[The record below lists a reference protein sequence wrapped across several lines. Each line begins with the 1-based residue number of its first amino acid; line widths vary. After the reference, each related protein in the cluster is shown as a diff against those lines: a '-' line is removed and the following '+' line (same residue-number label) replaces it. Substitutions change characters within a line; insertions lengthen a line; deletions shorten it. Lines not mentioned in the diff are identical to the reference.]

1 MRAAR
6 RLARVAPFEEQ
17 MVRPEAGMRPISRPS
32 RLLRRAAVW
41 AGVLLVAGYV
51 AIGGYLYAVQRELV
65 FLPNRA
71 RAELTRADI
80 PGLEQIELAT
90 ADGEKL
96 IAWHVSPKPGA
107 SVLVYLHGNAGNLAS
122 PPRPARFHALTDL
135 GFGLLAVSYR
145 GYGGSTGS
153 PSEEGLHQDALAAYK
168 EAARRYGAERLVLY
182 GESLGTGVAVRLAA
196 EKPCAALILDAPY
209 SSVLALA
216 EARYPLMPVGLLM
229 LDRFQSDRL
238 IGQVRASLLVLHG
251 DEDIIIP
258 VAEGER
264 LYAAAPEPKRLVLF
278 HRGRHI
284 DLYARGGIAEV
295 RDFLADVA
303 AGRLTG
309 SETRRIGF

>member
-1 MRAAR
+1 MQAT
-6 RLARVAPFEEQ
+6 P
-17 MVRPEAGMRPISRPS
+17 RPS
-32 RLLRRAAVW
+32 RLLRRAATW
-41 AGVLLVAGYV
+41 AGFLIIASYLAFGTL
-51 AIGGYLYAVQRELV
+51 LYAVQRNLV
-65 FLPNRA
+65 FLPNRMPADPA
-71 RAELTRADI
+71 RLDLAEL
-80 PGLEQIELAT
+80 EQTVLST

-96 IAWHVSPKPGA
+96 IAWHIPPKPGA
-107 SVLVYLHGNAGNLAS
+107 PVIVYLHGNAGNLAS
-122 PPRPARFHALTDL
+122 PPRPARFRALAEL

-153 PSEEGLHQDALAAYK
+153 PSEEGLHLDALVAYD
-168 EAARRYGAERLVLY
+168 EAFRRYGAERLVLY

-196 EKPCAALILDAPY
+196 EKACAALILDAPY

-216 EARYPLMPVGLLM
+216 EARYPLMPVDLLM

-238 IGQVRASLLVLHG
+238 IGQVRAPLLVLHG

-264 LYAAAPEPKRLVLF
+264 LYAAAPEPKRLILF
-278 HRGRHI
+278 HRGRHV

-303 AGRLTG
+303 AGRFKG
-309 SETRRIGF
+309 AEVRRVGF